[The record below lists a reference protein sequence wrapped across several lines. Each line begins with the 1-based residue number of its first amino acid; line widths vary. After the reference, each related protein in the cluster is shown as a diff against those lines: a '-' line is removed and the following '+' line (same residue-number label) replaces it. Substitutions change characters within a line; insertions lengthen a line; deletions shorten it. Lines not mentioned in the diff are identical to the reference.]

1 MNFEAS
7 DYLNDLNVD
16 FGNVSPTVSSNTST
30 SPNDLYLFSQSEFL
44 DLDVFASDSAAPDK
58 DVAVKLEERV
68 QPLGTYNEDSEQHMG
83 PNSNSSD
90 VKRKRN
96 TAASARFRIKKKMK
110 EQQMIQQSK
119 DLQEKVQALEKKLK
133 TVEMENKCLKS
144 LIAQQNEQRNSD
156 WLEQIKK
163 RSIMDASSTPFQYTN

>member
-16 FGNVSPTVSSNTST
+16 FGNVSPTLSSNTST

-44 DLDVFASDSAAPDK
+44 DLDVFARA
-58 DVAVKLEERV
+58 VAVKLEERPE
-68 QPLGTYNEDSEQHMG
+68 QLGVYGEDNEQDMG

-90 VKRKRN
+90 MKRKRN

-144 LIAQQNEQRNSD
+144 LIAQQNEKRNSD

>member
-1 MNFEAS
+1 MNFQAS

-16 FGNVSPTVSSNTST
+16 FGNISPTLSSNPAT

-44 DLDVFASDSAAPDK
+44 DLDVFAKDSAVPQK
-58 DVAVKLEERV
+58 DVAVKLEDASPAQIQRE
-68 QPLGTYNEDSEQHMG
+68 ESELDLG
-83 PNSNSSD
+83 PNSNSSEM
-90 VKRKRN
+90 KRKRN
-96 TAASARFRIKKKMK
+96 TAASARFRVKKKMK

-119 DLQEKVQALEKKLK
+119 DLQDKVQALEKKLK

-144 LIAQQNEQRNSD
+144 LIAQQNEQRSSD

-163 RSIMDASSTPFQYTN
+163 RSIMDTSSAPFQYTN

>member
-16 FGNVSPTVSSNTST
+16 FGNVSPTLSSNTST

-44 DLDVFASDSAAPDK
+44 DLDVFARDSAAP
-58 DVAVKLEERV
+58 
-68 QPLGTYNEDSEQHMG
+68 LGVYGEDNEQDMG

-90 VKRKRN
+90 MKRKRN

-144 LIAQQNEQRNSD
+144 LIAKQNEKRNSD

>member
-1 MNFEAS
+1 MNFQAA

-16 FGNVSPTVSSNTST
+16 FGNISPSISSHTGT

-44 DLDVFASDSAAPDK
+44 DLDVFASDSAATGK
-58 DVAVKLEERV
+58 EVMVKTESSGAL
-68 QPLGTYNEDSEQHMG
+68 LGDLLDENEPEMG
-83 PNSNSSD
+83 ANSNSSD
-90 VKRKRN
+90 MKRKRN
-96 TAASARFRIKKKMK
+96 TAASARFRVKKKMK
-110 EQQMIQQSK
+110 EQQMIQQTK

-144 LIAQQNEQRNSD
+144 LIAQQNEKRNTD

-163 RSIMDASSTPFQYTN
+163 RSIIDASSTQFLYTN